1 MATGTAIATNACNVE
16 SPEGTGG
23 TDVTAGAC
31 GRGIIVVNSD
41 YQSTNLSLVAID
53 GTVLS
58 SSFLSSASTASG
70 LSAPLGG
77 DVVTPTQWQR
87 GDEIVLLD
95 RYPASVLTWV
105 DVRSSTPTGQLSLA
119 TGFAANPRDYLL
131 LNPTKAY
138 VTRYQ
143 PNLAAGT
150 GNHDEG
156 SDIVVVDPLTRA
168 VTTRLSLRSAMQD
181 APAVYYPYPDKMLRV
196 GNEVAVLLGAYSSDF
211 MSSASSRIVRI
222 DPQDD
227 RILEVVVLDGMHGC
241 TELALSPSEDEIAV
255 SCSGEFAGDS
265 VATVAESGVV
275 LVSAKDEWKERRRF
289 PAAKFGLGPLGSGL
303 AYASDTTVVFTT
315 AGELTEAGDTK
326 REDALLVVDTDSGQF
341 EVALRSSAKPFTFG
355 NVRCASRCAV
365 CFVADA
371 SRSAGVVHRY
381 EVNEMG
387 FLGERQEI
395 IVDRTIGLPPR
406 HLGWF

>member
-1 MATGTAIATNACNVE
+1 MLLSKLGSSDRKRSTRFAKAIVVVTSMATGTAIATNACNVE

-196 GNEVAVLLGAYSSDF
+196 GNEVAVLLEPIFDF
-211 MSSASSRIVRI
+211 MSTASSRTFASNPDEANSRG
-222 DPQDD
+222 
-227 RILEVVVLDGMHGC
+227 RRCRRSTMYGM
-241 TELALSPSEDEIAV
+241 LLSPSEMNSPCLCRRVVSDSWLPCESV
-255 SCSGEFAGDS
+255 SC
-265 VATVAESGVV
+265 
-275 LVSAKDEWKERRRF
+275 W
-289 PAAKFGLGPLGSGL
+289 
-303 AYASDTTVVFTT
+303 Y
-315 AGELTEAGDTK
+315 
-326 REDALLVVDTDSGQF
+326 
-341 EVALRSSAKPFTFG
+341 
-355 NVRCASRCAV
+355 
-365 CFVADA
+365 
-371 SRSAGVVHRY
+371 
-381 EVNEMG
+381 
-387 FLGERQEI
+387 RQ
-395 IVDRTIGLPPR
+395 RK
-406 HLGWF
+406 